1 MHYVLVNI
9 VHIRETDIFDELTS
23 TKSALKEMRLH
34 PRPDTI
40 HSNSKIILHHAML
53 GRYLGGG
60 IAFIDSICDK
70 QWGYGVTSDISGSL
84 TNLDELVLFDFFI
97 ITHEIGH
104 SLGSG
109 HTFDAYD
116 PPVDVCGACTIKP
129 PQEEERNS
137 VTIEGLPRENSATL
151 MSYCNFCDG
160 GLSNIA
166 ITLGGVWNG
175 VEPRT
180 DLERW
185 ENHPE
190 IVGSVS
196 VEPRRVSHNIWQR
209 LSSKGECVR
218 PPEDPLPSQGC
229 NDDNDCDDGNIC
241 TIDVCEESNLCA
253 ISETLDYCCGNG
265 ICEAGEGQS
274 CSVDCGPFT
283 VKAPS
288 FCENCHA
295 LDGFMID
302 VGLSDKAEKRIF
314 INSISLAYLSP
325 ENDNGATIDV
335 YVATEGS
342 YIGKEQSVN
351 DWEKVTTVTAP
362 QYNPRRVTGI
372 LEIDLHH
379 SIPLDIGTRRGLYFT
394 ASENIIKFG
403 EGPYSI
409 RNEQEVELYSSLAVS
424 GLFGAGIN
432 GFSLSCEVSY
442 MLDDSSPLV
451 ATVIPSESAKSDRS
465 ITPLSSRMTSPPS
478 DGPVLAPSPM
488 PTSPP
493 SNLQSEDDV
502 RYTTAEE
509 HIISSSSPNSKPSE
523 KAQLDTPAARAE
535 ASSGSTHQFLNHF
548 NSVFTLLLIMYIG
561 LKVD

>member
-1 MHYVLVNI
+1 
-9 VHIRETDIFDELTS
+9 
-23 TKSALKEMRLH
+23 
-34 PRPDTI
+34 
-40 HSNSKIILHHAML
+40 
-53 GRYLGGG
+53 
-60 IAFIDSICDK
+60 
-70 QWGYGVTSDISGSL
+70 VTSDISGSL

-116 PPVDVCGACTIKP
+116 PPVDVCGACTTKQP
-129 PQEEERNS
+129 AQGEERNS

-175 VEPRT
+175 AEPRT
-180 DLERW
+180 DIERW

-229 NDDNDCDDGNIC
+229 NDANDCDDGNRC
-241 TIDVCEESNLCA
+241 TVDVCEESNLCA
-253 ISETLDYCCGNG
+253 ITETLDNCCGNG
-265 ICEAGEGQS
+265 KCEAGEGQN
-274 CSVDCGPFT
+274 CSFDCGPFT
-283 VKAPS
+283 IKAPS
-288 FCENCHA
+288 FCENCHT

-302 VGLSDKAEKRIF
+302 VGLSVKAEKRIF
-314 INSISLAYLSP
+314 ISSISLAYLSP

-342 YIGKEQSVN
+342 YIGKEQSAN

-379 SIPLDIGTRRGLYFT
+379 SIPLDIGTRRGIYFT

-403 EGPYSI
+403 ERPYSI
-409 RNEQEVELYSSLAVS
+409 RNEREVELYSSLAVS

-442 MLDDSSPLV
+442 MLDDDSSPLV
-451 ATVIPSESAKSDRS
+451 ATVSPSESAKSDRS

-478 DGPVLAPSPM
+478 DDPVLAPSAINPLSSRMTSPPSDDPVLAPSPT
-488 PTSPP
+488 PTPPP
-493 SNLQSEDDV
+493 SNLESEDDV
-502 RYTTAEE
+502 RYTTTEE
-509 HIISSSSPNSKPSE
+509 YLVSSSSPSSKPLE
-523 KAQLDTPAARAE
+523 KAQLDTPGARAE
-535 ASSGSTHQFLNHF
+535 ATSGSTHQFLNHF
-548 NSVFTLLLIMYIG
+548 NSIFTLLLIVYIG
-561 LKVD
+561 LQVD